1 MAVFAVACHSDVEHS
16 GVDTPAQRAIV
27 LRLWGGELGVETRAE
42 DMADEA
48 HEYAIKHLDVVIFND
63 AADQE
68 GMTWFYH
75 ERIATAGPDGTVR
88 LGINLDEI
96 EIGAK
101 YWVYVVANS
110 TADASV
116 FAAQNMPNVKSLM
129 ALTQQDYNLHL
140 TATGLQ
146 NTPSHFLMDGVAY
159 MGENEPSSAAAVTIA
174 EEQIRDV
181 VTLNVKLRRAAAKV
195 VVKLMTGDL
204 IQFTDAIEG
213 STPGYYMRNTPFQ
226 TRIIDDGILRQ
237 QENLGTTHELMSNYY
252 RWLRD
257 AEGNIIGVELTL
269 YVYSHLWETSDTF
282 DYATNLLV
290 DVPAYYYPIMDGAR
304 STVAHPDNY
313 YQVPLTKE
321 FKFERNHY
329 YEVTANVHAP
339 GAEDFSEPVVVG
351 DLKYSVLPWSE
362 RNVEIGGEQGPEYLK
377 VNLDELK
384 MYNTDIDAESLL
396 FSSSSPVTI
405 TVEDC
410 YFIDKFGVQQ
420 DITSVD
426 AYNIAGSALSG
437 AISGNITVTSDLPTN
452 NTIRYFTL
460 KVVNQTGQVEYVKVE
475 QYPLVYIV
483 NILGHYSYRGDF
495 RQSSANPT
503 TYYHEGDGIVS
514 LSMDT
519 YDRATAT
526 WSYDYLTTPP
536 SGNSY
541 WGGSGGFWSSKVV
554 QSTYPSTDNQSRRG
568 RSVIKYY
575 SWSSQQDDHAQHGN
589 TSEDP
594 GNARMYHIR
603 LTATSATYKLGI
615 PRQVT
620 NDYVDYYYTDSEAD
634 NATLVSPSFMTAS
647 RLGMVDIQNYG
658 DAFNTGRNVTE
669 EEVAERRY
677 AMARDHCANYA
688 EVDQAGNVYDNWRL
702 PTAAE
707 LQIIIDLQGTANES
721 ADAIDY
727 LLNADYYMSASGL
740 VYNRKNSDNSGDNG
754 SYSQWA
760 IRCVR
765 DAY

>member
-159 MGENEPSSAAAVTIA
+159 MGENEPSAAAAVTIA

-195 VVKLMTGDL
+195 VVKLMAGDL
-204 IQFTDAIEG
+204 IQFTDAIAG

-226 TRIIDDGILRQ
+226 TRVIDDGILRQ
-237 QENLGTTHELMSNYY
+237 QENLETTHELMSNYY

-304 STVAHPDNY
+304 STVEHPNNY

-483 NILGHYSYRGDF
+483 NILGHYSYRDDFKSGDNAPTTIYNEGS
-495 RQSSANPT
+495 RITSISLNSWNEATGLWSYSYNSSSA
-503 TYYHEGDGIVS
+503 
-514 LSMDT
+514 
-519 YDRATAT
+519 
-526 WSYDYLTTPP
+526 
-536 SGNSY
+536 
-541 WGGSGGFWSSKVV
+541 FWESKVV
-554 QSTYPSTDNQSRRG
+554 RETYPATDSKSRQG
-568 RSVIKYY
+568 RSNIDYY
-575 SWSSQQDDHAQHGN
+575 KWSRSGFGSSNYSLNYSNAQ
-589 TSEDP
+589 DP
-594 GNARMYHIR
+594 GNARMYHVRI
-603 LTATSATYKLGI
+603 TATSGDYNLGV
-615 PRQVT
+615 PRLT
-620 NDYVDYYYTDSEAD
+620 TDPNVSFEFTDPGAD
-634 NATLVSPSFMTAS
+634 NANLVSPSFMIAS
-647 RLGMVDIQNYG
+647 RLGFVSSSNYRSANS
-658 DAFNTGRNVTE
+658 DTKRISL
-669 EEVAERRY
+669 
-677 AMARDHCANYA
+677 ARDHCANYV
-688 EVDQAGNVYDNWRL
+688 EVANDGTVYDDWRL
-702 PTAAE
+702 PTASE
-707 LQIIIDLQGTANES
+707 LQIIIDLQGTSNES

-727 LLNADYYMSASGL
+727 LLNADFYLSASGR
-740 VYNRKNSDNSGDNG
+740 VYNSKNDSGHTENQAQA
-754 SYSQWA
+754 SSWA
-760 IRCVR
+760 IRCIR